1 MARGGRVVQSKKPVT
16 VGYAC
21 QVLDVTETELMKLLV
36 KNRLKWAMAAD
47 KTVAV
52 ELPDDVP
59 RFSAELK
66 IQRES
71 ISLGSARPNFLWRKT
86 RSKLT

>member
-1 MARGGRVVQSKKPVT
+1 MVQSKKPVT